1 VRPGERRWFSLT
13 YCERTSGVILP
24 LESAAQRRLDTTI
37 RWWQSWSACCSF
49 SEPYR
54 EAVVRSALVLKLLSY
69 SLSGAVIAAPTTSL
83 PEFIG
88 GQRNW
93 DYRYCW
99 LRDASLTLRAFI
111 DLNYFAEGEAFL
123 SWLLHATRLTRPELR
138 VLYDVWGE
146 YRIRERT
153 LEHLQGYRGSRP
165 VRVGNAAS
173 EQFQL
178 DVYGAVLLAARLY
191 LERGGVLDRGERK
204 LLAGFGR
211 IVLERWQEPDH
222 GIWEIRGEKQ
232 HYTISKV
239 MCWVALESLAS
250 LCDIVKMPVSS
261 ETLRSEQKRI
271 RDAIERR
278 GFNASLNSY
287 VDRFDG
293 NQPDASLLVMA
304 RTGYIEPGHERM
316 RGTFAFIERKLG
328 VNAQLYRYP
337 PGSDGLP
344 GQEGT
349 FGLAGFWAVDYLA
362 RCGEGAQAT
371 ARFEELLG
379 LANDVGLFAE
389 ETDPSDGSALG
400 NFPQAYTHLG
410 VIMAAMSLKERR

>member
-1 VRPGERRWFSLT
+1 
-13 YCERTSGVILP
+13 
-24 LESAAQRRLDTTI
+24 
-37 RWWQSWSACCSF
+37 
-49 SEPYR
+49 
-54 EAVVRSALVLKLLSY
+54 
-69 SLSGAVIAAPTTSL
+69 
-83 PEFIG
+83 
-88 GQRNW
+88 
-93 DYRYCW
+93 
-99 LRDASLTLRAFI
+99 
-111 DLNYFAEGEAFL
+111 
-123 SWLLHATRLTRPELR
+123 
-138 VLYDVWGE
+138 
-146 YRIRERT
+146 
-153 LEHLQGYRGSRP
+153 
-165 VRVGNAAS
+165 
-173 EQFQL
+173 
-178 DVYGAVLLAARLY
+178 
-191 LERGGVLDRGERK
+191 
-204 LLAGFGR
+204 
-211 IVLERWQEPDH
+211 
-222 GIWEIRGEKQ
+222 
-232 HYTISKV
+232 

-261 ETLRSEQKRI
+261 EAVRSEQKRI

-349 FGLAGFWAVDYLA
+349 FGLAGFWAIDYLA